1 MDTTK
6 ANPARAIRALAASAL
21 LVVVRGGFAGAET
34 SADAREAGKYSTVDG
49 QDAWTTFAAQV
60 KKPAEFER
68 VVFTRSRERGF
79 VKSNNGSLTLNDCQ
93 FVRNNVSGKN
103 VTGSGAYLGGNSS
116 STEVAIEGC
125 KFDRNA
131 ITNFPIDVGQ
141 GFGLFLEGA
150 KSARIVDCSFDENGY
165 AHSRTNRTT
174 SRSSPTAMTVKN
186 ATVAVTNCT
195 FVGNSLF
202 FGGASAVVWLSEN
215 CGGSTFDHC
224 VFKGNRIVKNASD
237 SYAESATSAT
247 GTFNVGMKEASQTVD
262 ITSCTFA
269 YNISGTIYSSAG
281 LNVIAGTA
289 NVRNSIFYGNLIP
302 ASGSGENDVMV
313 VGGSGA
319 ANLSY
324 TMIDHLPA
332 TATYENMVVGVPLF
346 VTPLEDF
353 VGLVYTNT
361 TKEAKFDGPAEFPKV
376 NVLPKDMRF
385 RWDDGVFEAVL
396 GLDVHSLSR
405 AGYYKNDGQRYK
417 GAKATSP
424 AVDAGDPSADFRNEP
439 TPNGR
444 RLNLGFYGNTAEAAH
459 SPGGFVLSIR

>member
-21 LVVVRGGFAGAET
+21 LAAGAET

-79 VKSNNGSLTLNDCQ
+79 VKSNNGSLTLKDCQ
-93 FVRNNVSGKN
+93 FVRNNVFGKN
-103 VTGSGAYLGGNSS
+103 VSGSGAYLGGNSS
-116 STEVAIEGC
+116 STEVVIEGC

-224 VFKGNRIVKNASD
+224 VFKGNRITMNQ

-247 GTFNVGMKEASQTVD
+247 
-262 ITSCTFA
+262 
-269 YNISGTIYSSAG
+269 
-281 LNVIAGTA
+281 A
-289 NVRNSIFYGNLIP
+289 NC
-302 ASGSGENDVMV
+302 
-313 VGGSGA
+313 
-319 ANLSY
+319 
-324 TMIDHLPA
+324 
-332 TATYENMVVGVPLF
+332 ENMVVGVPLF
-346 VTPLEDF
+346 VTPVEDF
-353 VGLVYTNT
+353 MGLVYTNT

>member
-1 MDTTK
+1 MFVTPDGGGDGTSWDSATSFESAMAMGKTQEIEVWMKEGSYLKTADTATYVFEY
-6 ANPARAIRALAASAL
+6 P
-21 LVVVRGGFAGAET
+21 VVVRGGFAGAET

-174 SRSSPTAMTVKN
+174 SRSSPTALTVKN

-195 FVGNSLF
+195 FVGNSLYS
-202 FGGASAVVWLSEN
+202 GGASAVVWLSEN

-247 GTFNVGMKEASQTVD
+247 GN
-262 ITSCTFA
+262 C
-269 YNISGTIYSSAG
+269 
-281 LNVIAGTA
+281 
-289 NVRNSIFYGNLIP
+289 
-302 ASGSGENDVMV
+302 
-313 VGGSGA
+313 
-319 ANLSY
+319 
-324 TMIDHLPA
+324 
-332 TATYENMVVGVPLF
+332 ENMVVVVPLF